1 MNNKEASRLAGA
13 KDRNGSAWQDKK
25 KVMVACS
32 IHLSF
37 NHDMGEKKLREWP
50 ETMWGFPTWIAIF
63 VLNIGRP
70 LYKVEIATGVSWL
83 GWWW

>member
-1 MNNKEASRLAGA
+1 MDNKEASRLAGA

-37 NHDMGEKKLREWP
+37 NHDMGKKVKRMTWNNV
-50 ETMWGFPTWIAIF
+50 GFPRWIAIF